1 MEIKTN
7 VNETGNNANVAESK
21 KETKTYTQEEVEA
34 LLQAEGDRRVSQALK
49 KKEQELSEA
58 AKLQAMNEKEKQAYE
73 IEKMKKDLEERE
85 KLVALN
91 ENKFVAMQ
99 VLSDKKLPTRFS
111 GFSSSGHC

>member
-7 VNETGNNANVAESK
+7 VNETGNNANVVESK

-58 AKLQAMNEKEKQAYE
+58 AKLQAMNQKEKQAYE
-73 IEKMKKDLEERE
+73 NRKDEKRLGRKRKACSLE
-85 KLVALN
+85 
-91 ENKFVAMQ
+91 
-99 VLSDKKLPTRFS
+99 
-111 GFSSSGHC
+111 